1 MEVVKAA
8 QERKVPIR
16 IGVNSGSLERE
27 ILKKH
32 GRPTPEAM
40 LESAMYHASLLEKFD
55 AWVETRGFRNRSEA
69 LRELIRRFISESCWE
84 DGEKTVFG
92 TVTLTYDHHS
102 GDSAREI
109 TSLQHDFG
117 DLIICSTHIHADHH
131 HCFESVVF
139 HGRASRV
146 KEFIRQLSGLRDVSS
161 SDPVI
166 TTIP

>member
-1 MEVVKAA
+1 MDKLARFSV
-8 QERKVPIR
+8 
-16 IGVNSGSLERE
+16 SL
-27 ILKKH
+27 
-32 GRPTPEAM
+32 PAP
-40 LESAMYHASLLEKFD
+40 LLDKFD
-55 AWVETRGFRNRSEA
+55 SWVDTRGFRNRSEA

-139 HGRASRV
+139 HGKASRV